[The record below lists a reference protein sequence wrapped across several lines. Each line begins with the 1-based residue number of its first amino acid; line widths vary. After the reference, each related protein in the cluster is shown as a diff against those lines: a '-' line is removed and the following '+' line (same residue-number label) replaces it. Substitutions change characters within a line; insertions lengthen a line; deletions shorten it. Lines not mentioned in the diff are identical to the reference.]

1 MQDLADIY
9 TKRGTPLILILSRV
23 AFTGYF
29 IFALWAI
36 QSKTFIYSE
45 LSLVWLIYLFTLYL
59 IAERLHKVFF
69 KKGIDLTFSFPL
81 LFSIYCLHLV
91 SILLAGQERLPIMN
105 RAEHFASFVLLC
117 YVVWIFFIK
126 YLPHEVWHHH
136 QYYTAI
142 LVFSITA
149 TIGVGNELVELV
161 LDSLFKTNLIG
172 DRFDTSIDLLM
183 NTLGSGVFLSVR
195 LILGTTE
202 NKNIVS

>member
-1 MQDLADIY
+1 
-9 TKRGTPLILILSRV
+9 
-23 AFTGYF
+23 
-29 IFALWAI
+29 
-36 QSKTFIYSE
+36 
-45 LSLVWLIYLFTLYL
+45 
-59 IAERLHKVFF
+59 
-69 KKGIDLTFSFPL
+69 
-81 LFSIYCLHLV
+81 
-91 SILLAGQERLPIMN
+91 MN